1 MNCQKLENLVNFLA
15 QMSFPVEKVFFKIL
29 TFKEGL
35 VQSRNTKYFCEDL
48 RRKLTARNLESH
60 EDKSWGKIGLRV
72 ENEFGTCYLI
82 GINKVSNQV
91 MVS

>member
-48 RRKLTARNLESH
+48 RRKLITCSWHQKNETTNSPIH
-60 EDKSWGKIGLRV
+60 E
-72 ENEFGTCYLI
+72 F
-82 GINKVSNQV
+82 KVLQNV
-91 MVS
+91 F